1 MKQFEEIEG
10 ITLKKLSFQSK
21 AEAFGF
27 LEGDT
32 SVAGLGHLGA
42 LHFLLLFYRH
52 DPSGSSGVW
61 LFTNKTRSHV
71 PPRFMEGK
79 RGMVDVRLPSS
90 TEAPNGQLVHVPAF
104 LPH

>member
-10 ITLKKLSFQSK
+10 ITLEKLSFQSK

-27 LEGDT
+27 LEGDM
-32 SVAGLGHLGA
+32 SVRTGSLGSFG
-42 LHFLLLFYRH
+42 FLLLFYRH

-71 PPRFMEGK
+71 QPRCMEGK
-79 RGMVDVRLPSS
+79 RGIVDVRLPSS
-90 TEAPNGQLVHVPAF
+90 IEAPNGQLVHVPAF
-104 LPH
+104 LLH

>member
-42 LHFLLLFYRH
+42 LHFFCCCFTGTTLQEALVF
-52 DPSGSSGVW
+52 GSSRIRQDLTYHPDSWKGSGE
-61 LFTNKTRSHV
+61 LL
-71 PPRFMEGK
+71 M
-79 RGMVDVRLPSS
+79 
-90 TEAPNGQLVHVPAF
+90 
-104 LPH
+104 